1 MYNAF
6 FAYEMPRVK
15 SADSIGGLAVPLRSA
30 PVNI

>member
-1 MYNAF
+1 MNIAF

-15 SADSIGGLAVPLRSA
+15 PADAIGSLVPTRSA